1 MPKQYDRM
9 TRQSSLDWNKLSG
22 LWTEYRGIAKANWG
36 RLTHNDLTAIG
47 GSRDL
52 LIGKLQVRY
61 GLTKD
66 QAEQQVDSWLARL
79 AVTGVAP
86 LARMA
91 GYFSGPVH
99 DAGTQ
104 LTKAAAQSI
113 RQHPALV
120 FGLTTAVCFA
130 AGACWQRLVR

>member
-1 MPKQYDRM
+1 MS
-9 TRQSSLDWNKLSG
+9 RQRNVDWNKLSG
-22 LWTEYRGIAKANWG
+22 LWTEYSGIAKANWG
-36 RLTHNDLTAIG
+36 RLTDNDLTAVG

-79 AVTGVAP
+79 ALTSAAPVA
-86 LARMA
+86 RIA
-91 GYFSGPVH
+91 GYLSGPVH
-99 DAGTQ
+99 DAGNE
-104 LTKAAAQSI
+104 LTKAAAKSI

-120 FGLTTAVCFA
+120 FGVTAVTCFA
-130 AGACWQRLVR
+130 LGACWKRFVQ